1 MYSLIYIWKVILFF
15 LIYPPI
21 NKMYVIGYDWKRC
34 NKNMTLSVFAFKE
47 INVQSR
53 SLFKKKK
60 NHKSN
65 DIVTDKKKC
74 YKADAKV

>member
-1 MYSLIYIWKVILFF
+1 MIRRDVT
-15 LIYPPI
+15 
-21 NKMYVIGYDWKRC
+21 
-34 NKNMTLSVFAFKE
+34 KNMTLSVFAFKE

-60 NHKSN
+60 KNHKSN